1 MTFSV
6 SDVFRLVIYV
16 LAVFRLTHLLWYE
29 NGPWDVFDWLRA
41 KAGIKH
47 VGRPIYTY
55 DGEHAGHA
63 TDKVVPDTFFAQL
76 LDCPLCLSMWLAVP
90 ALVAWAL
97 NWFWLDVIAVWLALA
112 AVQLLLFGWER
123 PE

>member
-6 SDVFRLVIYV
+6 SDVFRLLIYA
-16 LAVFRLTHLLWYE
+16 LAVFRLTHLLWHE
-29 NGPWDVFDWLRA
+29 NGPWAVFDLLRA

-63 TDKVVPDTFFAQL
+63 TDTVVPDTFFA
-76 LDCPLCLSMWLAVP
+76 
-90 ALVAWAL
+90 
-97 NWFWLDVIAVWLALA
+97 
-112 AVQLLLFGWER
+112 
-123 PE
+123 